1 MCAYTTESYMKK
13 FDAMNKILL
22 TLAAMF
28 AAVMVM
34 SAAERKFEIQSP
46 DATLKAE
53 VVLGDSV
60 SYSVWKN
67 NQKILDPSFVSM
79 EFSDGTFF

>member
-67 NQKILDPSFVSM
+67 NQKILEPSFVSM
-79 EFSDGTFF
+79 ELSDGTFF